1 MARLAS
7 SPVDTALSG
16 PGAGSERHTLFPG
29 LGVIIGP
36 TGHGAPLRLHA
47 PVLRATWPRRSG
59 LAASA
64 AVGSRAVCAAI
75 GTSLALLLSGCSAL
89 KAPPARILPVPVEP
103 VALGSF
109 SDSIETMSTL
119 ESLQEVA
126 LASQASGRI
135 QRLLV
140 QQGDRVRQG
149 QLLLVLDQTQSR
161 AEVARLQAE
170 VETNRL
176 NYQRYDYLVKQGAA
190 SAFQR
195 DEFRQRYLSSR
206 QELIARRADLAF
218 RDLRAPIGGIVGD
231 LSVKQGD
238 VIQAGAPLT
247 SLIRNDR
254 LLARVEVPALYAPRL
269 RLGQTVILMD
279 PASNRPLARAPL
291 SSIDPGVAP
300 GSQSLLAKAEFDNTS
315 QRLRNGLRTR
325 TRLIFVDRR
334 QASVPFTAVT
344 RISGQSF
351 VYRVGG
357 LERLRERPGQA
368 DLAAAAR
375 MPPGTRFALQTPVRL
390 GPLQHNRYPVLEGL
404 SPGDPVIVA
413 NLLSLRHGLPVQVR

>member
-1 MARLAS
+1 MPS
-7 SPVDTALSG
+7 SAPPA
-16 PGAGSERHTLFPG
+16 
-29 LGVIIGP
+29 I
-36 TGHGAPLRLHA
+36 GAPLRLHA
-47 PVLRATWPRRSG
+47 PAPRASWPRRSD
-59 LAASA
+59 LTAPAAFR
-64 AVGSRAVCAAI
+64 SRAVSAAI
-75 GTSLALLLSGCSAL
+75 WTCLGLWLSGCTAVN
-89 KAPPARILPVPVEP
+89 APPARILSVQVEP
-103 VALGSF
+103 VALDSF

-119 ESLQEVA
+119 ESLKEVA
-126 LASQASGRI
+126 LAAQASGRI

-140 QQGDRVRQG
+140 QQGDRVRRG
-149 QLLLVLDQTQSR
+149 QLLLVLDQTQAR
-161 AEVARLQAE
+161 AEVGRLEAE
-170 VETNRL
+170 AETNRL
-176 NYQRYDYLVKQGAA
+176 NFQRYDYLVKQGAA

-195 DEFRQRYLSSR
+195 DEFRQRYISSR

-238 VIQAGAPLT
+238 VIQAGAPFT

-254 LLARVEVPALYAPRL
+254 LLARVEVPALYGPRL
-269 RLGQTVILMD
+269 RLGQPVILMD

-291 SSIDPGVAP
+291 ISIDPGVAP
-300 GSQSLLAKAEFDNTS
+300 GSQSLLAKAEFDNSS

-325 TRLIFVDRR
+325 TRLILEDSR

-357 LERLRERPGQA
+357 LARLRERPGQA
-368 DLAAAAR
+368 DLAAAAKL
-375 MPPGTRFALQTPVRL
+375 PPRSRFALQTPVRL

-413 NLLSLRHGLPVQVR
+413 NLLSLRHGLLVRVR